1 MPSIDSL
8 PIVPVK
14 NPSQSGVKS
23 SSEKGGSQ
31 DTQTFGRILGE
42 QTATESASPQEAD
55 TIGTG
60 QDLSDSEDAAVEQQ
74 DAIGNE
80 RSPGGNLLPL
90 DEPADGDFFL
100 KDEFTLSEEETLS
113 TPTAQLAANHTPGP
127 NQAAAMALAM
137 HQPDFPSHQA
147 LADKF
152 PEAFPPG
159 RALTDVLK
167 SQVSL
172 PGDEAAPLITP
183 APEKKIGNEANSLQ
197 SLVKEGAI
205 GNAAKDGLLGTDK
218 DVFSFDHDYLLQQK
232 ELLQLGRGGE
242 VSFSSDGK
250 VVQLTSNSQFAQQLA
265 TSVGL
270 NISMKNDTPVVAP
283 HGGSN
288 TLTATVGSAS
298 WTGEMA
304 GRVSLMVNANIQQAT
319 LQLTPPDLGKLDIRI
334 STDGDKASVFFTVD
348 NGLAKDAL
356 EAAIPRLRQLMEQS
370 GLQLAQTQVSH
381 NTGGQSHSQ
390 GQSHLQQQGGST
402 GQSPVNGAAA
412 PGGESQVEPGS
423 NEGVVTW
430 YTGSQGIDYYI

>member
-1 MPSIDSL
+1 MPSIDNL

-14 NPSQSGVKS
+14 NPTQNGVKS
-23 SSEKGGSQ
+23 STEKGGSQ
-31 DTQTFGRILGE
+31 ETQTFGRILGE
-42 QTATESASPQEAD
+42 QTTTESASPQEAE
-55 TIGTG
+55 TTGTG
-60 QDLSDSEDAAVEQQ
+60 QDLSDSEGGAVEQQ

-90 DEPADGDFFL
+90 DESADAGFSVKGEL
-100 KDEFTLSEEETLS
+100 TLSEEETLS
-113 TPTAQLAANHTPGP
+113 TSTPEP

-137 HQPDFPSHQA
+137 RQPDFPSHLA
-147 LADKF
+147 FADKLT
-152 PEAFPPG
+152 EALPPG
-159 RALTDVLK
+159 RALIDALK

-183 APEKKIGNEANSLQ
+183 SPEKKIGNEANWLQ
-197 SLVKEGAI
+197 SLGKEGAI

-218 DVFSFDHDYLLQQK
+218 DFLSFDHDYLLQEK

-242 VSFSSDGK
+242 VSLSSDGK

-288 TLTATVGSAS
+288 TLAAPLGSAS
-298 WTGEMA
+298 WAGEMA
-304 GRVSLMVNANIQQAT
+304 GRVFLMVNANIQQAT

-356 EAAIPRLRQLMEQS
+356 EAAIPRLRHLMEQS

-381 NTGGQSHSQ
+381 NAGGQSHSQ
-390 GQSHLQQQGGST
+390 GQSHLQHQGGST
-402 GQSPVNGAAA
+402 GQGSANGAVA
-412 PGGESQVEPGS
+412 PGGENQVESGS
-423 NEGVVTW
+423 NEGVVAW